1 MADISI
7 HAPLAGCDQSN
18 GAFGLCSRI
27 SIHAPLAGCDAYQ
40 RPPWPGGRHFNP
52 RTPCGVRQ
60 NVVNADGSQP
70 YFNPR
75 TPCGVRRDRPAQG
88 AQCVLISIHAP
99 LAGCDAESP
108 SAASGKYSISIHAP
122 LAGCDR
128 PTGGTTRV
136 TDISIH
142 APLAG
147 CDVIPAAIRH
157 SFKHFNPRTPCGVRQ
172 GESGAKSYMVAF
184 QSTHPLRG
192 ATSSDVL
199 SDSRLPFQST
209 HPLRGATRGGV
220 HQPQHHGISIHAPL
234 AGCDDGLDRLA
245 YRRHG
250 FQSTHPLRG
259 ATTPLQ
265 LLMVLVLFQ
274 STHPLRGATLVK
286 FDRALVLGHFNP
298 RTPCG
303 VRPARVTL
311 STRLTAISIHA
322 PLAGCDD
329 RRGRSECF
337 V

>member
-122 LAGCDR
+122 LAGCDVM
-128 PTGGTTRV
+128 V
-136 TDISIH
+136 TPFSI
-142 APLAG
+142 A
-147 CDVIPAAIRH
+147 RR
-157 SFKHFNPRTPCGVRQ
+157 HFNPRTPCGVRRH
-172 GESGAKSYMVAF
+172 SGGNTAFLQAF

-234 AGCDDGLDRLA
+234 AGCDL
-245 YRRHG
+245 
-250 FQSTHPLRG
+250 
-259 ATTPLQ
+259 
-265 LLMVLVLFQ
+265 
-274 STHPLRGATLVK
+274 
-286 FDRALVLGHFNP
+286 
-298 RTPCG
+298 
-303 VRPARVTL
+303 
-311 STRLTAISIHA
+311 
-322 PLAGCDD
+322 
-329 RRGRSECF
+329 
-337 V
+337 